1 MQFARRHPP
10 PGPFDNYRRF
20 KPYLREDFRFQCA
33 YCNISEG
40 YRKGSDVFGIDHF
53 RPKALF
59 PDLELTYKNLYY
71 CCAICNSVKGQRFP
85 NAAMIANGTCF
96 LDPCAVDPFA
106 GDCREQGDG
115 HLTGISPSGGF
126 TIEAISLNRGECVLI
141 RRRRLRTAERIRAL
155 WSEIAQLSPG
165 QSGRLLAE
173 RDLNDAQADWD
184 ECYGSYPRSPAK

>member
-1 MQFARRHPP
+1 M
-10 PGPFDNYRRF
+10 
-20 KPYLREDFRFQCA
+20 
-33 YCNISEG
+33 
-40 YRKGSDVFGIDHF
+40 
-53 RPKALF
+53 
-59 PDLELTYKNLYY
+59 
-71 CCAICNSVKGQRFP
+71 
-85 NAAMIANGTCF
+85 
-96 LDPCAVDPFA
+96 DPFA